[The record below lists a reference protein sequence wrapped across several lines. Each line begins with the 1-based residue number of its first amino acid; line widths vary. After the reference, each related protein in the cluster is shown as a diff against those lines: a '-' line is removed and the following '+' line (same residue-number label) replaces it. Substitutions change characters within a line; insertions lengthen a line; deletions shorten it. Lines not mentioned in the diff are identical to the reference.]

1 MVEELIQDDRE
12 PNIFLPNA
20 IYLIKNLLIASKK
33 NNTKADKFVVVLV
46 YSLYYALRKED
57 TINYN
62 TDDYKE
68 FHNKVITKINKN

>member
-1 MVEELIQDDRE
+1 MNNIIVDIKIINKDYNISAP
-12 PNIFLPNA
+12 PNTPEDISIPNGH
-20 IYLIKNLLIASKK
+20 IIEKVNIIK
-33 NNTKADKFVVVLV
+33 
-46 YSLYYALRKED
+46 D